1 MPKPELDPEPNT
13 SPPRRRSSDPPPRKT
28 FRAPMVKNRRR
39 RETKAPQRAYR
50 RGGTLATLS
59 RSRLER
65 SYTSRP
71 PNPPVPLPLRRLR
84 GRRRRGGTGES
95 GAGTPVASG
104 SPRWDCSRRGST
116 AGLPLPLGCGGA
128 GSSSDRLWRVRLEV
142 SPSCPPP
149 TRLPIFVQGFK
160 SISVRALGW
169 WMMRLHQ
176 DLGSVGGRFGGVGFD
191 CAPAA
196 PPGRS
201 EPRWKMNRASR
212 GFYVIFFFFEVLC
225 VSLGGA
231 LRSSFFNIPSLSKK
245 KVAVQTVLLLPDV
258 AFFFNLDW
266 SQELPNKKCGR
277 GIACQILP
285 FWNSCL
291 TCIFVSV
298 YGVHLFIC
306 VLFAYKLCIVVTI
319 TSS

>member
-1 MPKPELDPEPNT
+1 MFG
-13 SPPRRRSSDPPPRKT
+13 SGSSSGFGTGFLSYGGFPVCVGCACIKVR
-28 FRAPMVKNRRR
+28 V
-39 RETKAPQRAYR
+39 PQRFS
-50 RGGTLATLS
+50 GGGGGVGGVVPSMVVLRLALVF
-59 RSRLER
+59 LFALGK
-65 SYTSRP
+65 YL
-71 PNPPVPLPLRRLR
+71 VCPLVGFLFQV
-84 GRRRRGGTGES
+84 GDCVGG
-95 GAGTPVASG
+95 
-104 SPRWDCSRRGST
+104 RGST
-116 AGLPLPLGCGGA
+116 AGRPLPLGCGGA

-196 PPGRS
+196 PPGGS

-231 LRSSFFNIPSLSKK
+231 LCSSFFNIPSLSQKK
-245 KVAVQTVLLLPDV
+245 M
-258 AFFFNLDW
+258 
-266 SQELPNKKCGR
+266 
-277 GIACQILP
+277 
-285 FWNSCL
+285 
-291 TCIFVSV
+291 
-298 YGVHLFIC
+298 
-306 VLFAYKLCIVVTI
+306 
-319 TSS
+319 